1 LAATENFSAT
11 TSDERGERAR
21 AASDLLASVEP
32 RSMSMK
38 AIVPV
43 AGIGTRLRP
52 HTHTA
57 PKVLLQVAGKPILAH
72 ILDEL
77 VTLGIREI
85 TFVVGHMG
93 DMIRQ
98 FVAENYKIKANYVTQ
113 DEPLGLGHAIY
124 LTRELHFEDPA
135 VLIILGDTIFRADL
149 KSVLKKPVSRH
160 GRPES
165 QLGVK
170 KVDDPRR
177 FGVVEMRGPYVVR
190 LREKPKRPKTN
201 LAIVGIYLIRNPR
214 LLFSCLDE
222 VIAKGIQVKGEYQL
236 TSALQRMLEKGERMR
251 IFPVQG
257 WYDCGKTETLLS
269 TNRVLLDIQCAKAP
283 RNCHTWFPDSIIN
296 LPISIARSAKI
307 HNSIIGP
314 YVSIAEGA
322 EIHNAIVTN
331 AILGKNSIVKDIV
344 LGGSIVSD
352 NAKVQGHYYSLNVG
366 DSSEVNI
373 GH

>member
-1 LAATENFSAT
+1 
-11 TSDERGERAR
+11 
-21 AASDLLASVEP
+21 
-32 RSMSMK
+32 MK

-77 VTLGIREI
+77 VRLGIREI

-124 LTRELHFEDPA
+124 LTRELHYEDPA

-149 KSVLKKPVSRH
+149 KSVLKKS
-160 GRPES
+160 ETY
-165 QLGVK
+165 LGVK

-177 FGVVEMRGPYVVR
+177 FGVVEMRGRYVAR

-201 LAIVGIYLIRNPR
+201 LAIVGIYLIHSPQ

-269 TNRVLLDIQCAKAP
+269 TNRVLLDIQSAAA
-283 RNCHTWFPDSIIN
+283 RENYRAWFPDSIIN
-296 LPISIARSAKI
+296 LPVSIARTAKI

-322 EIHNAIVTN
+322 EIHNAIVIN

-344 LGGSIVSD
+344 LGSSIVSD
-352 NAKVQGHYYSLNVG
+352 NAKVQGHFYSLNVG